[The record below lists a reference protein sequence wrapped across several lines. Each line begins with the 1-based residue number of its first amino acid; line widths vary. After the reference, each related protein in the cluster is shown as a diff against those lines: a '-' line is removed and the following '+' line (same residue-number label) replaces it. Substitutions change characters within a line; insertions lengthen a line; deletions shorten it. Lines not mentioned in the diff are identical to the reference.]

1 MIVYFT
7 GTGNSRY
14 CAQLLEDRLQDPCLD
29 AFCFIRNGV
38 AAELSS
44 QTPWVF
50 VTPTY
55 SWKIPRIFADFLR
68 SGHFS
73 GCRDAYFVMTCGED
87 IGNAPQANRRLCAQI
102 GLEYRGTLPVVMPE
116 NYIAMFDVPQPAQAA
131 EIIAAARPVL
141 EQGSSCI
148 REKVPFLPMKTKLLD
163 RIKSGPVNALFYR
176 FNVRAK
182 PFWVSNACISCG
194 RCRQVCPLGN
204 IQLREGRPVWGRRC
218 THCMA
223 CICLCPVEAIEYGRS
238 SQGKP
243 RYQCPEYRDC

>member
-1 MIVYFT
+1 MVVYFS

-14 CAQLLEDRLQDPCLD
+14 CAKLLADRLHDTSLDPVP
-29 AFCFIRNGV
+29 FIRDGI

-55 SWKIPRIFADFLR
+55 SWQIPRVFADFLR
-68 SGHFS
+68 SGWFS

-87 IGNAPQANRRLCAQI
+87 IGNAPQENRRLCQQI
-102 GLEYRGTLPVVMPE
+102 GLTYRGTLSVVMPE
-116 NYIAMFDVPQPAQAA
+116 NYIAMFAVPGEEEARRIV
-131 EIIAAARPVL
+131 EAARPVL
-141 EQGSSCI
+141 EQGSVWI
-148 REKVPFLPMKTKLLD
+148 RERAPFPPQKASLLD
-163 RIKSGPVNALFYR
+163 RLKSGPVNVLFYR
-176 FNVRAK
+176 FNVRSK
-182 PFWVSNACISCG
+182 PFRVSKSCVSCG
-194 RCRQVCPLGN
+194 KCQQVCPLGN
-204 IQLREGRPVWGRRC
+204 IQLREGKPVWGRRC

-243 RYQCPEYRDC
+243 RYQCPEYRK